1 MDITQQWGL
10 PADFAPVRYAI
21 SDDVKNALRGSING
35 EPVLVTIANE
45 GDTVSIVATPNRLF
59 TIKTSQ
65 LGAGAAGVSVR
76 EYPWEGV
83 FDLVMTPMTL
93 NLKIAVHFRSNDGR
107 KPEVGRRA
115 ALAKPAVENLMPF
128 ESVGGAEVFRAMLQL
143 WNTKRAAS
151 QTA

>member
-1 MDITQQWGL
+1 MDFSQWGL
-10 PADFAPVRYAI
+10 PQTFLPARYAI
-21 SDDVKNALRGSING
+21 SDEVKNALRGIISG
-35 EPVLVTIANE
+35 EPVLVSIANE

-65 LGAGAAGVSVR
+65 LGAGAAGASVR

-83 FDLVMTPMTL
+83 FDLVMTPMTH
-93 NLKIAVHFRSNDGR
+93 NLKIAVHFRTVDGR

-115 ALAKPAVENLMPF
+115 ALGKPAIENLMPF
-128 ESVGGAEVFRAMLQL
+128 ESVAGAEVFRALLQL

-151 QTA
+151 QTI